1 MISFEPLKKTL
12 KEKSMFCKDLG
23 NLMGVSEARVTAAIR
38 GDPVPNVNFVENVC
52 KTLNCSISDVI
63 EWVEVA
69 PEKDE
74 RFKIKWDIIPLSM
87 YSLSLSLGKSR
98 NAMRN
103 ARKLDSKLLMS
114 DIKKIAELCNLNA
127 EDLINEV
134 Q

>member
-1 MISFEPLKKTL
+1 MISFEPLKKYM
-12 KEKSMFCKDLG
+12 KEKTMSISELSDLIKINRG
-23 NLMGVSEARVTAAIR
+23 NLSQIINGKVIPQSTLI
-38 GDPVPNVNFVENVC
+38 DKIC
-52 KTLNCSISDVI
+52 KALNCSISDVI

-114 DIKKIAELCNLNA
+114 DIKKIAELCNLNV